1 MKKETTET
9 ITKIR
14 SNTDAAEN
22 QRRIQEEKMKKDRY
36 YLITQFAEPLTSRM
50 KSSLVIRRMWR

>member
-1 MKKETTET
+1 MTKETSEV

-22 QRRIQEEKMKKDRY
+22 QRRIQEDKMKKDR
-36 YLITQFAEPLTSRM
+36 
-50 KSSLVIRRMWR
+50 